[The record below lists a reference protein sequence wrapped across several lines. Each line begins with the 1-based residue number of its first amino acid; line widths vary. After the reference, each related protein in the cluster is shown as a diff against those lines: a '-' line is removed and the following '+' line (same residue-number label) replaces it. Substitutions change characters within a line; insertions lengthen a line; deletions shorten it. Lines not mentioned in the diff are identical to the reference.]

1 VYTIG
6 QVARRIGVP
15 ARTIR
20 FWCDAGI
27 LPPTDRS
34 AGGYRQFDAA
44 AVARLDLVRT
54 LRELGLG
61 LDDIRQVLHGGATV
75 AELARV
81 HAAALDAQI
90 RVLRLR
96 RAVLRAVAARGSDIE
111 EAKQMNDLAKLS
123 ARERQQI
130 IDDFV
135 DRAFAGAAPSAI
147 AQRMRALPAELPDD
161 PTPEQVDAWIE
172 LAGLVADE
180 EFQRRARAMVL
191 AGEVGGGPD
200 YSAVIEHAGRALT
213 DGIDP
218 AAPEGQHVLDQ
229 IVPPGVSP
237 AERERIADQLD
248 TFTDEGVERYW
259 QLVGILNGR
268 PPFSP
273 TVPAYRWL
281 ITALRALV
289 SPAGRRGPA
298 ARLVV
303 HTRL

>member
-1 VYTIG
+1 VPKEQYTIG
-6 QVARRIGVP
+6 QVARTIGVP

-61 LDDIRQVLHGGATV
+61 LDDIRQVLHGGTTV

-111 EAKQMNDLAKLS
+111 ETKQMNDLARLS

-130 IDDFV
+130 IEDFV
-135 DRAFAGAAPSAI
+135 DRAFAGVPPNTI
-147 AQRMRALPAELPDD
+147 AQRMRTMPAELPDD

-172 LAGLVADE
+172 LAGLVADGG
-180 EFQRRARAMVL
+180 FARRTRAMVL
-191 AGEVGGGPD
+191 AGPVRGGPD
-200 YSAVIEHAGRALT
+200 HGA
-213 DGIDP
+213 
-218 AAPEGQHVLDQ
+218 
-229 IVPPGVSP
+229 SP
-237 AERERIADQLD
+237 ASSTRARPSPP
-248 TFTDEGVERYW
+248 
-259 QLVGILNGR
+259 R
-268 PPFSP
+268 PPH
-273 TVPAYRWL
+273 
-281 ITALRALV
+281 TA
-289 SPAGRRGPA
+289 G
-298 ARLVV
+298 
-303 HTRL
+303 

>member
-1 VYTIG
+1 MPKELYTIG
-6 QVARRIGVP
+6 RVARRIGVP

-34 AGGYRQFDAA
+34 AAGYRQFDAA

-61 LDDIRQVLHGGATV
+61 LDDIRQVLHGGTTV

-111 EAKQMNDLAKLS
+111 ETKQMNDLARLS

-135 DRAFAGAAPSAI
+135 DRTFAGVPPNAI
-147 AQRMRALPAELPDD
+147 AQRMRTIPAELPDD

-172 LAGLVADE
+172 LAGLVADGA
-180 EFQRRARAMVL
+180 FQRRTRAMVL
-191 AGEVGGGPD
+191 AGPVRGGPD
-200 YSAVIEHAGRALT
+200 HGAVTEHASRALA
-213 DGIDP
+213 DAIDP
-218 AAPEGQHVLDQ
+218 ASPEGRQVLDQ
-229 IVPPGVSP
+229 IIPPGTPP
-237 AERERIADQLD
+237 AERARIADQLE

-259 QLVGILNGR
+259 QLAGILNAR
-268 PPFSP
+268 PPFTP

-281 ITALRALV
+281 ITALRAH
-289 SPAGRRGPA
+289 G
-298 ARLVV
+298 
-303 HTRL
+303 

>member
-1 VYTIG
+1 MYTIG

-61 LDDIRQVLHGGATV
+61 LDDIRQVLHGGTTV

-81 HAAALDAQI
+81 HAGALDAQI

-111 EAKQMNDLAKLS
+111 ETKQMNDLARLS

-135 DRAFAGAAPSAI
+135 DRTFAGVPPTTI
-147 AQRMRALPAELPDD
+147 AQSMRTMPAELPDD

-180 EFQRRARAMVL
+180 GFRRRTRAMVL
-191 AGEVGGGPD
+191 AGPVRGGPD
-200 YSAVIEHAGRALT
+200 HGAVTEHAGRALA

-218 AAPEGQHVLDQ
+218 ASPEGKQVLDQ
-229 IVPPGVSP
+229 IIPPGTPP
-237 AERERIADQLD
+237 AERERIADQLE
-248 TFTDEGVERYW
+248 TFTDEAVERYW
-259 QLVGILNGR
+259 QLTGILNAR
-268 PPFSP
+268 PPFTP

-281 ITALRALV
+281 ITALRAH
-289 SPAGRRGPA
+289 G
-298 ARLVV
+298 
-303 HTRL
+303 